1 MPIPFFR
8 LALSLL
14 LVAAATLPSQAQST
28 TPPAATVPVYVFWGD
43 GCPHCAAQ
51 KPFLAELEATYPQVR
66 VQSFEVWYRPENR
79 ELFRQMAARAGFEP
93 GGVPATLIGDRVWV
107 GFHESMKREMELAV
121 IQCIRTP
128 CVDRG
133 RGIVA
138 VPSAA
143 LRPTAPQPPA
153 PPAPVVLRR
162 DTAEAATAGSGTLEI
177 ATQAT
182 RPSLEMA
189 DDPPRP
195 HPEAPLGDTTPA
207 VLPPGGIADGGEAS
221 ALHLP
226 LIGAVS
232 LGSRSLPVST
242 ALIAFVDGFNPCS
255 LWVLSILLALVIH
268 TGSRRRIALVGS
280 TFLLVTAAV
289 YGLFIAGLFKVFT
302 VVDFLGTIQ
311 GVVALF
317 ALAFAVVN
325 IKDYFW
331 YRQGLSFGI
340 SDKHKP
346 GIYQRIRNLASP
358 GKTTAALLGSTVVMA
373 LGIAL
378 IELPCTAGFP
388 VLWTSIVA
396 SHGVSTAEFGMLL
409 GLYMTV
415 YLLDELVVFG
425 TAVYTLRMS
434 RMQEKHGRVLKLA
447 GGMVM
452 LTLALVLLLDPGRM
466 NSVGG
471 SLQVFAA
478 AFGAT
483 LVVLLVH
490 RRLLPALGW
499 SIGSERI
506 AAKKGSGAGKE
517 DGGALG
523 RPESPHSHPFSRAMR
538 AASTRLAAPSLAIA
552 SER

>member
-1 MPIPFFR
+1 MPILNAFFR
-8 LALSLL
+8 IALSILV
-14 LVAAATLPSQAQST
+14 VAAATLPSQAQSA
-28 TPPAATVPVYVFWGD
+28 TPSDATVPVYVFWGD
-43 GCPHCAAQ
+43 GCPHCAVQ
-51 KPFLAELEATYPQVR
+51 KPFLAELESVYPQVR
-66 VQSFEVWYRPENR
+66 VQAFEVWYRPENR
-79 ELFRQMAARAGFEP
+79 NIFRQMAARAGLEP
-93 GGVPATLIGDRVWV
+93 GGVPVTFIGEQVWV
-107 GFHESMKREMELAV
+107 GFHESMKREMEHAV
-121 IQCIRTP
+121 IQCIRTG

-138 VPSAA
+138 APSAA
-143 LRPTAPQPPA
+143 LRPAAPQPPA
-153 PPAPVVLRR
+153 PPPSVVLRR
-162 DTAEAATAGSGTLEI
+162 DAAEAAPGDPAGPGMAAPATQPTVPEPSAVAVPDGGTAGGVPPPSG
-177 ATQAT
+177 
-182 RPSLEMA
+182 
-189 DDPPRP
+189 
-195 HPEAPLGDTTPA
+195 
-207 VLPPGGIADGGEAS
+207 VADGGEGS
-221 ALHLP
+221 VLHLP
-226 LIGAVS
+226 VIGAVS

-302 VVDFLGTIQ
+302 VVDLLGTVQ
-311 GVVALF
+311 GVVALL
-317 ALAFAVVN
+317 ALAFALVN

-331 YRQGLSFGI
+331 YQQGFSFAI

-346 GIYQRIRNLASP
+346 GIYQRIRNLATP

-425 TAVYTLRMS
+425 AAVYTLRMS

-452 LTLALVLLLDPGRM
+452 LALALVLLLDPGRM

-483 LVVLLVH
+483 LVILLVH

-506 AAKKGSGAGKE
+506 AAKKG
-517 DGGALG
+517 
-523 RPESPHSHPFSRAMR
+523 
-538 AASTRLAAPSLAIA
+538 
-552 SER
+552 